1 MVGLSI
7 RGKDKAKVTPNLV
20 CILKYF
26 VSERSASPVL
36 SQAKPLLRAMAGKST
51 SLLAC
56 VGQTG
61 FKVIGCFL
69 LPYFYPKERLSVSAE
84 RSDAVGPSG
93 IFILMSWCFCACR
106 SPLSRVLLYFYCLFP
121 SLLFHINGRQQVS
134 KLCEQWPFF
143 RCVNGFVVYS
153 PISDEWCSFEYFVH
167 APILPPLEMQ
177 CWKYHS
183 TVLTAASYIGW
194 SPMDDFRMI
203 SLNIANG
210 RGEGRETIYYGKTK
224 FEK

>member
-7 RGKDKAKVTPNLV
+7 RGKDKAKATPNLV

-36 SQAKPLLRAMAGKST
+36 SQAKPLLGQWQARARHFW
-51 SLLAC
+51 LE
-56 VGQTG
+56 GQSG

-84 RSDAVGPSG
+84 RSDAVGQCG

-121 SLLFHINGRQQVS
+121 WLLFHINGRQQVS

-153 PISDEWCSFEYFVH
+153 PISDEGCSFEYFVH
-167 APILPPLEMQ
+167 ASLLPPPPLRCNVENI
-177 CWKYHS
+177 
-183 TVLTAASYIGW
+183 TA
-194 SPMDDFRMI
+194 PC
-203 SLNIANG
+203 
-210 RGEGRETIYYGKTK
+210 
-224 FEK
+224 

>member
-7 RGKDKAKVTPNLV
+7 RGKDKAKATPNLV

-26 VSERSASPVL
+26 ISERSASL
-36 SQAKPLLRAMAGKST
+36 FCLLLRAMTGKST

-56 VGQTG
+56 VGQKG
-61 FKVIGCFL
+61 FEVVGCFL

-84 RSDAVGPSG
+84 RSDAVGQCG

-121 SLLFHINGRQQVS
+121 SLLSHINGRQQVS

-167 APILPPLEMQ
+167 HSYSPPPPLRCNVENI
-177 CWKYHS
+177 
-183 TVLTAASYIGW
+183 TA
-194 SPMDDFRMI
+194 PC
-203 SLNIANG
+203 
-210 RGEGRETIYYGKTK
+210 
-224 FEK
+224 